1 MTHGCSI
8 QNSPKILLVN
18 DCRGYNISHYSC
30 VNAVSGF
37 LSLNKPAQMT
47 SHDCVARIRRLL
59 RIKRVGHAGTLDPAA
74 TGVLPVAVGRATRLL
89 QYLPQNKAYRATIRL
104 GVTTTTDDLEGEM
117 LTCEPVSVERLP
129 EAAIAA
135 LREFVGKISQVPP
148 AYSAIQVQGQRL
160 YDLARRGEAVE
171 VPVREVEISE
181 IKFLGWRDGDFPEL
195 DLAIAC
201 GPGTYIRAIAR
212 DLGQRLGTG
221 GTLAHL
227 TRTESSGFTLEQSI
241 TFEELETQLQ
251 SGSFNLISPVTGLIH
266 LPEITLQNASAHR
279 WCQGQKITEFLS
291 NLSPTEASA
300 FRVHAEDGEFLGIAT
315 ISDSE
320 PHQLIPKM
328 VFAEMA

>member
-1 MTHGCSI
+1 
-8 QNSPKILLVN
+8 
-18 DCRGYNISHYSC
+18 
-30 VNAVSGF
+30 
-37 LSLNKPAQMT
+37 MT
-47 SHDCVARIRRLL
+47 SHDCVARIRKLL
-59 RIKRVGHAGTLDPAA
+59 RTKRVGHAGTLDPAA
-74 TGVLPVAVGRATRLL
+74 TGVLPVAVGKATRLL

-104 GVTTTTDDLEGEM
+104 GMTTTTDDLEGEV
-117 LTCEPVSVERLP
+117 LTCEPMSAARLP

-160 YDLARRGEAVE
+160 YDLARRGAAVE
-171 VPVREVEISE
+171 VPVREVEVYE

-195 DLAIAC
+195 ELAIAC

-227 TRTESSGFTLEQSI
+227 TRTASSGFSLEQSI

-251 SGSFNLISPVTGLIH
+251 SGTFNLISPVLGLSH
-266 LPEITLQNASAHR
+266 LPEIMLENALAHR

-291 NLSPTEASA
+291 SQLQTKNSPL
-300 FRVHAEDGEFLGIAT
+300 RVHREDGEFLGIAV
-315 ISDSE
+315 ISDRD
-320 PHQLIPKM
+320 PPQLIPKM
-328 VFAEMA
+328 VFADIL